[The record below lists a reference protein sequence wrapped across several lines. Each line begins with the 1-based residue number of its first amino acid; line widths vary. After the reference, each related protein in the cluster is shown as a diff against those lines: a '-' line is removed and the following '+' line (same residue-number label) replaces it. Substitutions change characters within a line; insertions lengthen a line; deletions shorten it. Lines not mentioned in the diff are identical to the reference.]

1 MTTSWRVRALK
12 KVLRDALKEARV
24 SGREAARRL
33 NVPTMRVSRWL
44 DDTEAAPSTED
55 VARLI
60 TAVGVTG
67 DDFDRILRVANVGED
82 WFTGVTASTFIA
94 CERDAFR
101 ITECAPLVIPGLLQ
115 TPEYTRHLN
124 YGGQSDA
131 ATEQAVA
138 VRRERAA
145 VLAGEHPTELLALIG
160 IPALEGMIGGP
171 KVMAEQLAHLASMA
185 RRSNVTV
192 QAIDLG
198 GGWTPA
204 HVTSFFVYEYAELPT
219 TVYVEQLSGGT
230 FHVDSPHVDNY
241 EAAVDWLRSVAM
253 SPADTL
259 ELIASII
266 PEKEDM

>member
-12 KVLRDALKEARV
+12 KVLRDALKDARV

-55 VARLI
+55 VARLV

-67 DDFDRILRVANVGED
+67 DEFDRILRVANVGED
-82 WFTGVTASTFIA
+82 WFDGSVSTYLA
-94 CERDAFR
+94 CERDAIR

-115 TPEYTRHLN
+115 IPEYTRCLA
-124 YGGQSDA
+124 GFGQTA
-131 ATEQAVA
+131 AAIDHNVA
-138 VRRERAA
+138 LRQERAQA
-145 VLAGEHPTELLALIG
+145 LLRDDHPVELLALIG
-160 IPALEGMIGGP
+160 LPALQGMVGGT
-171 KVMAEQLAHLASMA
+171 KVMAAQLAQLASMA
-185 RRSNVTV
+185 RRDNITV
-192 QAIDLG
+192 QAIDLAG
-198 GGWTPA
+198 RWTPA
-204 HVTSFFVYEYAELPT
+204 HVTSFFIYEYAELPT

-230 FHVDSPHVDNY
+230 FHVDSPHVDTY
-241 EAAVDWLRSVAM
+241 EAAADWIRRVAM